1 MASIVCTLSHGL
13 GVFKVSSGLRVAG
26 DQDLAEGRGDRKMP
40 SATNAATDPACRR
53 RAAAVAAAVGASRG
67 RVGGAGAAVAAA
79 DGGVSA
85 LCVLR
90 TTDDPSSRLQA
101 SATLVRM
108 EPQPDFMYPHQTL
121 C

>member
-1 MASIVCTLSHGL
+1 
-13 GVFKVSSGLRVAG
+13 
-26 DQDLAEGRGDRKMP
+26 MP

-53 RAAAVAAAVGASRG
+53 RAAAVAAAVGASRR

-90 TTDDPSSRLQA
+90 TTDDPNSRLQA
-101 SATLVRM
+101 NATLVRM

-121 C
+121 CCVLRRLAGGSRVAQRKRAPR